1 MIIDYSEL
9 MKAYAVLRQ
18 QPDSESFIAKLVKV
32 AKTLEKKSAKAQEDI
47 MLFSNYLND
56 QMDAKTYAKVAQHQA
71 DLQEGYLYSVERSH
85 SRFYGKFKDNTEFDV
100 LAFSD
105 VLQQALEGENYDFA
119 ESVLE
124 DLWLDDE
131 VDRIFPTFHQF
142 VAYMK
147 DTDNEGQITYDHI
160 LDLADNLTH
169 KLDVASY
176 YQDDVKFM
184 YDLDNEDDLAELAEL
199 EYEEG

>member
-1 MIIDYSEL
+1 
-9 MKAYAVLRQ
+9 
-18 QPDSESFIAKLVKV
+18 
-32 AKTLEKKSAKAQEDI
+32 

-71 DLQEGYLYSVERSH
+71 DLQERYLYSVEHSH

-105 VLQQALEGENYDFA
+105 VLQQAVESENYSFV

-124 DLWLDDE
+124 DLWRNDSLDK
-131 VDRIFPTFHQF
+131 IFPTLHQL
-142 VAYMK
+142 VAYVEDM
-147 DTDNEGQITYDHI
+147 DNEGQITYDHI

>member
-1 MIIDYSEL
+1 
-9 MKAYAVLRQ
+9 
-18 QPDSESFIAKLVKV
+18 
-32 AKTLEKKSAKAQEDI
+32 

-71 DLQEGYLYSVERSH
+71 DLQEYYLDHVERSH

-100 LAFSD
+100 PEFSD
-105 VLQQALEGENYDFA
+105 VLQQAVESENYDFA

-124 DLWLDDE
+124 DLWRNDSLDK
-131 VDRIFPTFHQF
+131 IFPTFHQF

-199 EYEEG
+199 EYEKD

>member
-1 MIIDYSEL
+1 
-9 MKAYAVLRQ
+9 
-18 QPDSESFIAKLVKV
+18 
-32 AKTLEKKSAKAQEDI
+32 

-71 DLQEGYLYSVERSH
+71 DLQERYLYSVEHSH

-100 LAFSD
+100 PVFSD
-105 VLQQALEGENYDFA
+105 VLQQAVESENYSFV

-124 DLWLDDE
+124 DLWRNDSLDK
-131 VDRIFPTFHQF
+131 IFPTLHQL
-142 VAYMK
+142 VDYVEDM
-147 DTDNEGQITYDHI
+147 DNEGQITYDHI
-160 LDLADNLTH
+160 LDLTDDLAN

-184 YDLDNEDDLAELAEL
+184 YDLDNEDDLTELAEL
-199 EYEEG
+199 EYEED